1 MEEQEEMLNLILG
14 RKEEKYGKRKS
25 TLQMALSVA
34 RYLCCYNKGEDY
46 SYSSFS
52 KNRYII
58 TEPTSEG
65 VVSRPTYE
73 EADVLVAILLYLIAL
88 EQIGELFIE
97 PQSGNGNDPNGIAE
111 ALYKYSVLKD
121 DENGSKADKIDAIK
135 HLRHSLAHN
144 FGLASDKQSQ
154 KYKYKL
160 TFDNENKYIIKLS
173 DKKWNGDCTV
183 KSDETSTKIHP
194 INLIKEIERIISA
207 IQSDKEVEFLKNK
220 DLDEVKTKYTIILEQ
235 K

>member
-1 MEEQEEMLNLILG
+1 MEEQEEILNLILG
-14 RKEEKYGKRKS
+14 RKEEKDGKRKS

-73 EADVLVAILLYLIAL
+73 EADVLVATLLYLIAL
-88 EQIGELFIE
+88 EQIGELFVDH
-97 PQSGNGNDPNGIAE
+97 QSGSGYDPNGIAK

-121 DENGSKADKIDAIK
+121 DQNGSKADKIDAIK

-144 FGLASDKQSQ
+144 FGLASDKQSK
-154 KYKYKL
+154 KYKYIL
-160 TFDNENKYIIKLS
+160 TFNNENKYIIKLPNNN
-173 DKKWNGDCTV
+173 WNGDYSDI
-183 KSDETSTKIHP
+183 SDETSTKIHQ